1 MFPVLYSRPLL
12 SLLRLCPLLSFLT
25 GKLSPQ
31 AASKALTVIC
41 IPVTH
46 KSVCPAPRSDLSF
59 RSMGPSAFLTHLKF
73 NVSKDQFSFSLN
85 LL

>member
-73 NVSKDQFSFSLN
+73 NMSKDQFSFSLN

>member
-1 MFPVLYSRPLL
+1 MLYSRPLFV
-12 SLLRLCPLLSFLT
+12 LRLCPLFSFLT

-31 AASKALTVIC
+31 AASKALIAIY

-59 RSMGPSAFLTHLKF
+59 RSMGPAAFLTHLKF
-73 NVSKDQFSFSLN
+73 NMSQDQFSFSLN